1 MGVVFNIQKYSIHDG
16 PGIRTTVF
24 LKGCPL
30 KCKWCHNPES
40 QCFSKELMFY
50 ENKCIGCGYCTKVC
64 TNKVIVKTDKGIISD
79 NNLCISCGACS
90 EICPTNARA
99 MVGKDMTKDEVIK
112 EIDKDRVFYDE
123 SKGGVTF
130 SGGEPLM
137 QGDFLQSILMD
148 CKNKR
153 LHTALDTSGFASKE
167 ILEKIVDYVDLFLYD
182 IKAIDDEIHKQYVGV
197 SNKII
202 LDNLRYLI
210 SLGKRVFIR
219 IPVIPTIND
228 SEEEINNF
236 INFLS
241 EVRGFEQINLLPYHH
256 ISSEKYKR
264 LNKEY
269 ELENIKE
276 PTEERMNQIKG
287 NFEKEGFK
295 VIIGG

>member
-40 QCFSKELMFY
+40 QCFSKELIFY
-50 ENKCIGCGYCTKVC
+50 DHKCIGCGYCLKAC
-64 TNKVIVKTDKGIISD
+64 NHKAIFKTNKGMVFDK
-79 NNLCISCGACS
+79 NLCISCGACS
-90 EICPTNARA
+90 DICPTNARA
-99 MVGKDMTKDEVIK
+99 MVGKDITKDEVIK
-112 EIDKDRVFYDE
+112 EIEKDRVFYDE

-137 QGDFLQSILMD
+137 QGDFLQSILID

-153 LHTALDTSGFASKE
+153 LHTTVDTSGFASRE
-167 ILEKIVDYVDLFLYD
+167 VLDKIVPYVDLFLYD
-182 IKAIDDEIHKQYVGV
+182 IKAVDDEIHKQYVGV

-202 LDNLRYLI
+202 LDNLKYLV
-210 SLGKRVFIR
+210 SLGKRIFIR
-219 IPVIPTIND
+219 IPVIPTVND
-228 SEEEINNF
+228 GEKEVENF
-236 INFLS
+236 IQFFNA
-241 EVRGFEQINLLPYHH
+241 VKGFEQINLLPYHH

-264 LNKEY
+264 LDKVY
-269 ELENIKE
+269 ELEDIKE
-276 PTEERMNQIKG
+276 PTEDKMNHIKER
-287 NFEKEGFK
+287 FEKSGFK